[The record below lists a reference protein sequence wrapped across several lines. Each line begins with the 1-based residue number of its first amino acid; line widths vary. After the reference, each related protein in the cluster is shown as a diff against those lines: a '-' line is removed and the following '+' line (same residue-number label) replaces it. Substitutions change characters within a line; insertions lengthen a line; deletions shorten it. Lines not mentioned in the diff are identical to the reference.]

1 MKNTV
6 TIEHSI
12 ENLIYRILSNGN
24 SSLKGLHSR
33 KNLALVSVVVA
44 IAASISTISYE
55 YSLYTSTQIEELAV
69 QEIRSSTDIQAHYLA
84 NSLSNKLGDII
95 DTLQIITQGPSV
107 LEGNVE
113 RAKSMFN
120 QADDSSREII
130 DFYLWLDEAGK
141 LVWLSNINQT
151 AYEQFRNTDLS
162 YRLYFIS
169 PRDTHQAYYSSVIDS
184 NDRVT
189 RLYISYPI
197 LDNMEQ
203 FKGIVAAGIRSDI
216 VGEFLESQLPPN
228 LQSEVVLLDNTGIIL
243 YSKDPQ
249 YVGKNIFGIRFQ
261 TFLTSLDLETQR
273 AMNEGFTKALTGNSG
288 IRDITLDEEKATFA
302 YKPIILEEK
311 QFGVLYIVSPHA
323 YASDVAGLI
332 DQQKNF
338 SVILIVMTAVAAIG
352 VISVILIWN
361 KRLEQTV
368 NTKTAELRTANEQLK
383 NHDKMQKEF
392 INIAAHEL
400 RTPIQ
405 PILGMAE
412 MLENELGDKREDIKM
427 IVRNAKRLERLTRDL
442 LDVAK
447 IESQSLKL
455 NKERFNISELIS
467 ILVEDY
473 RKQFADGHDTS
484 LEYESK
490 GQDIV
495 VEADKERI
503 TQVISNL
510 LDNALKFTSNGNV
523 IIASKKEDGQV
534 SVSVKDTGAGI
545 APDILPRLFTKFV
558 SKSQKGTGLGLFISK
573 SIVEAHGGKIWGKN
587 NEREKGATFTFTI
600 P

>member
-1 MKNTV
+1 
-6 TIEHSI
+6 
-12 ENLIYRILSNGN
+12 
-24 SSLKGLHSR
+24 
-33 KNLALVSVVVA
+33 
-44 IAASISTISYE
+44 
-55 YSLYTSTQIEELAV
+55 
-69 QEIRSSTDIQAHYLA
+69 
-84 NSLSNKLGDII
+84 
-95 DTLQIITQGPSV
+95 
-107 LEGNVE
+107 
-113 RAKSMFN
+113 
-120 QADDSSREII
+120 
-130 DFYLWLDEAGK
+130 
-141 LVWLSNINQT
+141 
-151 AYEQFRNTDLS
+151 
-162 YRLYFIS
+162 
-169 PRDTHQAYYSSVIDS
+169 
-184 NDRVT
+184 
-189 RLYISYPI
+189 
-197 LDNMEQ
+197 
-203 FKGIVAAGIRSDI
+203 GIVAAGIRSDI